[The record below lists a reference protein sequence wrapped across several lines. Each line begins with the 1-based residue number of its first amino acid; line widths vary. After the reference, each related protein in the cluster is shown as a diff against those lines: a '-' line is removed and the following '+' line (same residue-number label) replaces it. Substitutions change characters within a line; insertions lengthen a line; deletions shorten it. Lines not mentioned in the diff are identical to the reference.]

1 MSVRPATSRL
11 RDLLL
16 ATPVLV
22 VALWLLWGSVFL
34 FIKTG
39 VEHAPVS
46 VFVLLRVVAAVL
58 GVGVLMALAPDRGEV
73 TYDRR
78 VLHRYAAL
86 LGLISV
92 TLYLG
97 LLAAGIAHSHVGFSS
112 VVIYTQPLLVALL
125 ARSWLGERLSARQGT
140 GLLLGWVGVAFA
152 TTSGLQ
158 IGASDRVGVAL
169 LLVGAG
175 TWAIG
180 SVLFKRVPADLPPWR
195 MVLWQNIYGIPGLVL
210 LTLVWRDGPVDWG
223 VPLVASALA
232 AGIGAGAGGWGIQ
245 YLLLRRGKA
254 GVVSSWIFPVPIV
267 STVLGVVVRD
277 EPLTAGFIGGA
288 VAVAGG
294 IWLVTAPAR
303 RAGGGVPPP

>member
-1 MSVRPATSRL
+1 VRAPPPTSRL
-11 RDLLL
+11 REFLL
-16 ATPVLV
+16 ATPILV

-46 VFVLLRVVAAVL
+46 VFVLLRVLAAVL
-58 GVGVLMALAPDRGEV
+58 GAGVVIALERDRGEV

-78 VLHRYAAL
+78 TLHRYAAL
-86 LGLISV
+86 LGLINV

-125 ARSWLGERLSARQGT
+125 ARGWLGERLNARQGV
-140 GLLLGWVGVAFA
+140 GLALGWVGVAFA

-158 IGASDRVGVAL
+158 IGASDQVGVAI
-169 LLVGAG
+169 LLVGAA
-175 TWAIG
+175 TWAAG

-195 MVLWQNIYGIPGLVL
+195 MVLWQNIYGIPGLIL
-210 LTLVWRDGPVDWG
+210 LTLIWREGSIDWG

-232 AGIGAGAGGWGIQ
+232 AGIGAGAGGFGIQ

-254 GVVSSWIFPVPIV
+254 AVVSSWIFPVPIV

-277 EPLTAGFIGGA
+277 EPLTTGFVAGA

-303 RAGGGVPPP
+303 RPGVGIPPP